1 MIRFVMKKDPS
12 VGHLQLTNTDNPV
25 QISVKGPVKSFTQAD
40 INKGED
46 ACLQI
51 IMASKKWP
59 YLFERGRMI

>member
-1 MIRFVMKKDPS
+1 M
-12 VGHLQLTNTDNPV
+12 GHLQLTNTDNPV